1 MQLIVHSSQR
11 EQFSNYQD
19 YFSHLLSSITS
30 LFTSGGWGFA
40 IGTGRLL
47 IGGGGGGNPNRVG
60 AAALAADNA
69 AEGEEMEED
78 MMKSVDAVTTIKVQ
92 SAEDRVLHEWSRTSN
107 CGCAAGIFAGN

>member
-1 MQLIVHSSQR
+1 MQLIVHSLQR

-19 YFSHLLSSITS
+19 YFRHLLSSITS

-47 IGGGGGGNPNRVG
+47 LGGGGGNPNRVG
-60 AAALAADNA
+60 AAALAADTAAVSA

-78 MMKSVDAVTTIKVQ
+78 VMKSVDAVTTIKVKKKRDVV
-92 SAEDRVLHEWSRTSN
+92 EKL
-107 CGCAAGIFAGN
+107 

>member
-1 MQLIVHSSQR
+1 MQLIVHSLQR

-47 IGGGGGGNPNRVG
+47 LGGGGGNPNRVG
-60 AAALAADNA
+60 AALAADSAAESA
-69 AEGEEMEED
+69 AEGGEMEED
-78 MMKSVDAVTTIKVQ
+78 VMKSVDAVTTIKVKK
-92 SAEDRVLHEWSRTSN
+92 SGMW
-107 CGCAAGIFAGN
+107 

>member
-1 MQLIVHSSQR
+1 MQLIVHSLQR

-47 IGGGGGGNPNRVG
+47 LGGGGGNPNRVG
-60 AAALAADNA
+60 AALADTAAESA

-78 MMKSVDAVTTIKVQ
+78 VMKSVDAVTTIKVKKKRDVV
-92 SAEDRVLHEWSRTSN
+92 EKL
-107 CGCAAGIFAGN
+107 

>member
-1 MQLIVHSSQR
+1 MQR

-47 IGGGGGGNPNRVG
+47 LGGGGGNPNRVG
-60 AAALAADNA
+60 AALADTAAESA

-78 MMKSVDAVTTIKVQ
+78 VMKSVDAVTTIKVKIK
-92 SAEDRVLHEWSRTSN
+92 
-107 CGCAAGIFAGN
+107 CGMQ

>member
-1 MQLIVHSSQR
+1 MQR

-47 IGGGGGGNPNRVG
+47 LGGGGGGNPNRVG
-60 AAALAADNA
+60 AALAADT

-78 MMKSVDAVTTIKVQ
+78 AMKSVDAVTTIKVKKKRDVVQ
-92 SAEDRVLHEWSRTSN
+92 KL
-107 CGCAAGIFAGN
+107 

>member
-1 MQLIVHSSQR
+1 MQLIVHSLQR

-47 IGGGGGGNPNRVG
+47 LGGGGGGNPNRVG
-60 AAALAADNA
+60 AALAADTAAESA
-69 AEGEEMEED
+69 AEGGEMEED
-78 MMKSVDAVTTIKVQ
+78 AMKSVDAVTTIKV
-92 SAEDRVLHEWSRTSN
+92 EKVG
-107 CGCAAGIFAGN
+107 CGRETVINNALVFISGL

>member
-1 MQLIVHSSQR
+1 MQLIVHSLQR

-47 IGGGGGGNPNRVG
+47 LGGGSGNPNRVG

-69 AEGEEMEED
+69 AESAAEGEEMEED
-78 MMKSVDAVTTIKVQ
+78 VMKSVDAVTTIKVKKKRDVV
-92 SAEDRVLHEWSRTSN
+92 EKL
-107 CGCAAGIFAGN
+107 